1 MISTLPFSYSAR
13 VLSRKISFGGGW
25 GVGWER
31 ADFAKTQYENALLS
45 FGGSINLASRENR
58 SVHWKKIIHK
68 LFFFWGGGG
77 GGLERLGGKLPPLLD
92 RTLAA
97 HGLVHHRDIRK
108 KNSVRNKQCHTH
120 RVRKLSCV
128 LHYEGKGS
136 ANLKTLLHLT
146 PRGYICS
153 CQ

>member
-68 LFFFWGGGG
+68 LFFLGGGG
-77 GGLERLGGKLPPLLD
+77 GGSWNVWGVSSPPYWIEPWQHMVLFITGILEKRILLE
-92 RTLAA
+92 TSNA
-97 HGLVHHRDIRK
+97 
-108 KNSVRNKQCHTH
+108 
-120 RVRKLSCV
+120 
-128 LHYEGKGS
+128 
-136 ANLKTLLHLT
+136 T
-146 PRGYICS
+146 PIV
-153 CQ
+153 